1 MTFLQDQ
8 VKVQVQQDPQTKMM
22 LNDFERSRNVIRSK
36 CNCRWSTGSGCYS
49 QSPLTWVW
57 FAVKGNLKFGGMKDF
72 TTLIIPGSNVYDNV
86 HVLPSCSPY
95 VSNMHDVI
103 YVWPKLLLI
112 LQKPVKLFKQAT
124 IFFAASVVVIRY
136 FKFFLVIILAFW

>member
-1 MTFLQDQ
+1 
-8 VKVQVQQDPQTKMM
+8 M
-22 LNDFERSRNVIRSK
+22 LLPIPTYLGVICSEGKFEIWRNEGLYNSV
-36 CNCRWSTGSGCYS
+36 
-49 QSPLTWVW
+49 
-57 FAVKGNLKFGGMKDF
+57 
-72 TTLIIPGSNVYDNV
+72 IIPGSNVYDNV

-112 LQKPVKLFKQAT
+112 LQKPGKLFKQAT

-136 FKFFLVIILAFW
+136 FIFFV